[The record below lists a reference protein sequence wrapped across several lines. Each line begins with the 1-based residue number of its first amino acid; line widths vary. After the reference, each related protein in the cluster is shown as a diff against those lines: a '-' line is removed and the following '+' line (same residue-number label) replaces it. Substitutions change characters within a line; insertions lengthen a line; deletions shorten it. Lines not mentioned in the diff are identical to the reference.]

1 LVQQSSTKEET
12 VNEITTIGLDLAKS
26 VFHVVCC
33 NRRGKIIRRKKL
45 SRQQV
50 IHFFTQLTPCL
61 VGVEACSTSHYWARE
76 LTKLGHEVK
85 QVPTQHVKAFLRG
98 NKNDYNDALAIA
110 EAVVRPE
117 MRFVATKT
125 VAQQDSQSLGRYRQ
139 SLIRSRTGTSNRM
152 RALLAEH
159 GVSVSRGLSV
169 LRKTLPTLIEN
180 CDGQYSEE
188 LLMMLRLGYQHLVL
202 LDEQITALDRT
213 LRRVTREDPNCQRLE
228 EIPGF
233 GPVSAIAFTSHVG
246 DGRQFRR
253 GRDVSASVGIV
264 PGQYSTGGREVLLG
278 ISKRGNKALR
288 TLLIHGA
295 RSAIRNV
302 GDKQDPISCWIR
314 RTVAR
319 IGIHKAI
326 VAYANKMARIGWSL
340 LRNDSRFDP
349 NYGMAATA

>member
-1 LVQQSSTKEET
+1 MS
-12 VNEITTIGLDLAKS
+12 EITTIGLDLAKS

-33 NRRGKIIRRKKL
+33 DRRGKIIRRKKL
-45 SRQQV
+45 SRQQLRRY
-50 IHFFTQLTPCL
+50 FAGLPPCL
-61 VGVEACSTSHYWARE
+61 IGMEACSTSHYWARE
-76 LTKLGHEVK
+76 LIKLGHEVK
-85 QVPTQHVKAFLRG
+85 QIPTQHVKAFLRG

-117 MRFVATKT
+117 MRFVAIKS
-125 VAQQDSQSLGRYRQ
+125 VAQQDLQSLGRYRQ
-139 SLIRSRTGTSNRM
+139 SLIRSRTGESNRI

-159 GVSVSRGLSV
+159 GVTVPRSLSA
-169 LRKTLPTLIEN
+169 LRKILPSVIEN
-180 CDGQYSEE
+180 HDGQYSEE
-188 LLMMLRLGYQHLVL
+188 LLTMLQLGYQHLVL
-202 LDEQITALDRT
+202 LDEQLVTLDRT
-213 LRRVTREDPNCQRLE
+213 LRRVTRKDPNCQRLE

-233 GPVSAIAFTSHVG
+233 GPVSASAFVSHVG

-314 RTVAR
+314 RTLAR
-319 IGIHKAI
+319 IGIHKTI

-340 LRNDSRFDP
+340 LRHGKRFDP
-349 NYGMAATA
+349 NYRMAAAA

>member
-1 LVQQSSTKEET
+1 MS
-12 VNEITTIGLDLAKS
+12 EITTVGLDLAKS

-33 NRRGKIIRRKKL
+33 DRRGKIIRRKKL

-50 IHFFTQLTPCL
+50 RRFFAQLAPCL
-61 VGVEACSTSHYWARE
+61 VGMEACSTSHYWARE
-76 LTKLGHEVK
+76 LIKLGHEAK
-85 QVPTQHVKAFLRG
+85 QIPTQHVKGYLRG
-98 NKNDYNDALAIA
+98 NKNDYNDCLAIA

-117 MRFVATKT
+117 MRFVSIKT
-125 VAQQDSQSLGRYRQ
+125 VEQQDLQSLSRYRQ
-139 SLIRSRTGTSNRM
+139 SLIRSRTGESNRI

-159 GVSVSRGLSV
+159 GVSVSRGLSA
-169 LRKTLPTLIEN
+169 LRKILPCLTERH
-180 CDGQYSEE
+180 DGQYSEE
-188 LLMMLRLGYQHLVL
+188 LLTMLQLGYQHLVL
-202 LDEQITALDRT
+202 LDEQIAALDRT
-213 LRRVTREDPNCQRLE
+213 LRRVTQNDPNCQRLE

-233 GPVSAIAFTSHVG
+233 GPVSASAFVSHVG

-264 PGQYSTGGREVLLG
+264 PGQHSTGGREVLLG

-314 RTVAR
+314 RTLAR
-319 IGIHKAI
+319 IGIHKTI

-340 LRNDSRFDP
+340 LRHGNRFDP
-349 NYGMAATA
+349 NYRMAAAA

>member
-1 LVQQSSTKEET
+1 M
-12 VNEITTIGLDLAKS
+12 NEITTIGLNLAKS

-33 NRRGKIIRRKKL
+33 DRRGKVIRRKKL

-50 IHFFTQLTPCL
+50 LRFLAQMAPCL

-76 LTKLGHEVK
+76 LSKLGHEVK
-85 QVPTQHVKAFLRG
+85 QIPTQHVKAYLRG

-110 EAVVRPE
+110 EAGIRPE
-117 MRFVATKT
+117 MRFVAIKT
-125 VAQQDSQSLGRYRQ
+125 IEQQNMQSLSRYRQ
-139 SLIRSRTGTSNRM
+139 SLIRSRMGESNRI
-152 RALLAEH
+152 RALLAEQ
-159 GVSVSRGLSV
+159 GVSVSRGLSA
-169 LRKTLPTLIEN
+169 LRHILPSLLEN
-180 CDGQYSEE
+180 RDGRYSEE
-188 LLMMLRLGYQHLVL
+188 LLTLLRLGYQHLVL
-202 LDEQITALDRT
+202 LDEQITTLDRT
-213 LRRVTREDPNCQRLE
+213 LRRVTAQDPNCLRLE

-233 GPVSAIAFTSHVG
+233 GPVSASAFLSHVG

-295 RSAIRNV
+295 RSAVRTV

-340 LRNDSRFDP
+340 LRHGHRFDP
-349 NYGMAATA
+349 NYRMAAAA

>member
-1 LVQQSSTKEET
+1 MS
-12 VNEITTIGLDLAKS
+12 EITTVGLDLAKS

-33 NRRGKIIRRKKL
+33 DRRGKVIHRKKL
-45 SRQQV
+45 PRHQV
-50 IHFFTQLTPCL
+50 RNFFAQLAPCL
-61 VGVEACSTSHYWARE
+61 VGMEACSTSHYWARE

-85 QVPTQHVKAFLRG
+85 QIPTQHVKAFRRG
-98 NKNDYNDALAIA
+98 NKNDYNDGLAIA

-125 VAQQDSQSLGRYRQ
+125 EAQQDLQSLSRYRQ
-139 SLIRSRTGTSNRM
+139 SLIRSRTGESNRI
-152 RALLAEH
+152 RALLSEH
-159 GVSVSRGLSV
+159 GVSVSRGLTA
-169 LRKTLPTLIEN
+169 LRKILPSVIDKHAE
-180 CDGQYSEE
+180 QYSEE
-188 LLMMLRLGYQHLVL
+188 LLTMLQLGYQHLVL
-202 LDEQITALDRT
+202 LDEQIETLDRT
-213 LRRVTREDPNCQRLE
+213 LRRVTHKDPNCQRLE

-233 GPVSAIAFTSHVG
+233 GPVTASAFVSHVG
-246 DGRQFRR
+246 DARQFRR

-314 RTVAR
+314 RTLAR
-319 IGIHKAI
+319 IGIHKTI

-340 LRNDSRFDP
+340 LRHGNRFDP
-349 NYGMAATA
+349 YHRMAAAAK